1 MNVFEISMHRI
12 IEATNYSRYLNG
24 RGSGSYN
31 DACAVVSTQMEWK
44 HKHTWSHSIE
54 VWHTEKVVAGKLIS
68 KMSPGVG
75 EAAGLTFDGADRQ
88 IISRWRLQYWNKSWN
103 FSNAGGVR
111 KMLLSLGGCFIFT
124 AVCIDSCVSLH
135 CGLMWSI
142 SPGSSYFY
150 YLLNFPPLL
159 RVFIFEWNKLSIFV
173 AVGGLP
179 TSHHRWGA
187 KRLWKPSGE
196 NVSLNWMC

>member
-1 MNVFEISMHRI
+1 
-12 IEATNYSRYLNG
+12 
-24 RGSGSYN
+24 
-31 DACAVVSTQMEWK
+31 
-44 HKHTWSHSIE
+44 
-54 VWHTEKVVAGKLIS
+54 
-68 KMSPGVG
+68 MSPSVG

-88 IISRWRLQYWNKSWN
+88 IMSRWRLQYWNKSWN

-124 AVCIDSCVSLH
+124 AVCIDPCVSLR

-142 SPGSSYFY
+142 SLGSSYFY

-173 AVGGLP
+173 AVGGAPHL
-179 TSHHRWGA
+179 TSQMRRKEVVKALWGKCVLELDVLMTEWGGKKKLCSA
-187 KRLWKPSGE
+187 SSQYFD
-196 NVSLNWMC
+196 SLVFCRTWMAP